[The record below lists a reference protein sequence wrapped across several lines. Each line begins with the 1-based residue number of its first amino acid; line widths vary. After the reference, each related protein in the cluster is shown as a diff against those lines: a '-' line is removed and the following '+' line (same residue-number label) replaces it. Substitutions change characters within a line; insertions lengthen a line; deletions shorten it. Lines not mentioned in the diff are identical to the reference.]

1 MNWVTIIW
9 SVIASACLTL
19 AAMNLLVWLK
29 ERTAWSNLLIF
40 VMAAGT
46 AGIAFCE
53 LSMMLAATPAEF
65 GRAVWWGNIPVWM
78 VVVSLVLFVR
88 LHLRSGRA
96 WLAWTIISM
105 RTLALILNAVL
116 TPNLNYREITSLDHL
131 QFLGDSVS
139 VARGV
144 PNPWML
150 IAQVAVLL
158 LVIFIAEAALSVRRR
173 QTQQRSLVLI
183 SGILFFLV
191 ASLMQSVLVFW
202 GILSMPITFSF
213 FSLGI
218 VSVMAYEMSLDVQ
231 RATQLSDGLLE
242 SEARLRDITFSMGD
256 WVWEVNDKGVY
267 TYSSAK
273 GNDLFGRVIGKTP
286 FDLMPPEEA
295 KRVAAIFSVIATNKA
310 PIKDLENWNIGKEG
324 ERICLLTNAVPIL
337 DETGNL
343 KGYRGVDKDI
353 TERKLADA
361 ARLENMARY
370 QAVVEAFDG
379 FLYICSQDYRMEF
392 MNQRLIERTGRNAVG
407 ERCYKAL
414 HDLDSVC
421 EWCVNEKV
429 FKGETVRWEV
439 QSPRDHRWYYVVNT
453 PIRHADGTMSK
464 QSMIMDITERKQ
476 AEEALK
482 ENEAILRN
490 SKKDLQRLAG
500 RLISAQEEELRRLS
514 RELHDDLTQRLA
526 VLAIEAGKLELD
538 LNKMPEKHSETVRTV
553 SQIKDQLIKVS
564 EDVHTISRQLH
575 PTILD
580 DLGLVRALE
589 SECSAVM
596 GRYPVGIIFMKEN
609 IPDAISDDIALCLYR
624 IVQEGLR
631 NITTHS
637 GAKNC
642 EIYLKGDDHTLC
654 LTVSDDGVGFDPL
667 EVRSMPGLGLS
678 SMRERVQLIEGDFAI
693 RSQPGKGT
701 MITVRVPLAGGII

>member
-9 SVIASACLTL
+9 SMVASACLTL
-19 AAMNLLVWLK
+19 AAMNLLVWFQK
-29 ERTAWSNLLIF
+29 RTSWANLLIS
-40 VMAAGT
+40 MTAAGT
-46 AGIAFCE
+46 AGMAFCE
-53 LSMMLAATPAEF
+53 LSMMQATTPAEF
-65 GRAVWWGNIPVWM
+65 GRVVWWAHFPVWM
-78 VVVSLVLFVR
+78 VVVSLVLFIR
-88 LHLRSGRA
+88 LYLRSGRV
-96 WLAWTIISM
+96 WLAWTIIGM
-105 RTLALILNAVL
+105 RTLALILNFVSI
-116 TPNLNYREITSLDHL
+116 PNLNYREISSLHHI
-131 QFLGDSVS
+131 QFLGAS
-139 VARGV
+139 VATAQGV
-144 PNPWML
+144 PNPWLL

-158 LVIFIAEAALSVRRR
+158 LMIFVVDAAVSVRRR
-173 QTQQRSLVLI
+173 QAQRRSLVLI
-183 SGILFFLV
+183 IGILFFLM
-191 ASLMQSVLVFW
+191 ASLMQSALVFW
-202 GILSMPITFSF
+202 GMLPMPITFSF

-218 VSVMAYEMSLDVQ
+218 VSVMAYEMSLDIQ
-231 RATQLSDGLLE
+231 RAAQLSDDFSE
-242 SEARLRDITFSMGD
+242 SEARLRDIMFSMGD
-256 WVWEVNDKGVY
+256 WVWEVDEKGVY

-286 FDLMPPEEA
+286 FDLMPPDEA
-295 KRVAAIFSVIATNKA
+295 KRVAEIFSEIAANKA

-324 ERICLLTNAVPIL
+324 ERICLLTNAVPIV
-337 DETGNL
+337 DDAGNL

-353 TERKLADA
+353 TERKQAEA
-361 ARLENMARY
+361 ARRESMERY
-370 QAVVEAFDG
+370 RAVVEAFDG

-392 MNQRLIERTGRNAVG
+392 MNQHLIERTGRNAVG
-407 ERCYKAL
+407 ERCFKAL
-414 HDLDSVC
+414 HDSDSVC

-439 QSPRDHRWYYVVNT
+439 QSPKDHRWYYVVNT
-453 PIRHADGTMSK
+453 PIQHADGTMSK

-476 AEEALK
+476 AEEDLK
-482 ENEAILRN
+482 KSEAILKN

-500 RLISAQEEELRRLS
+500 RLISSQEDELRRLS

-538 LNKMPEKHSETVRTV
+538 LNKTPEKHPETVRTV

-580 DLGLVRALE
+580 DLGLVRAVE

-596 GRYPVGIIFMKEN
+596 GRHPVGIIFVKEN
-609 IPDAISDDIALCLYR
+609 VPDAISDDIALCLYR

-631 NITTHS
+631 NITAHS

-642 EIYLKGDDHTLC
+642 EIYLKGNDQNLC

-667 EVRSMPGLGLS
+667 EVRAMPGLGLS

-693 RSQPGKGT
+693 RSQPGKGA
-701 MITVRVPLAGGII
+701 MITVRVPLAGGIV